1 MKITIENPLPG
12 QEEEIVIRAENLSPK
27 ILELLQLL
35 KTDEEKLT
43 GYYTDGSMGLLDPDD
58 VYYFESVDNK
68 VFAYGEQNVAEL
80 KLRLYEIEHQFPALS
95 GFQNP

>member
-43 GYYTDGSMGLLDPDD
+43 GYSIQTEAWGFWIRTMSTTSNQWTTKSLPM
-58 VYYFESVDNK
+58 VSK
-68 VFAYGEQNVAEL
+68 MS
-80 KLRLYEIEHQFPALS
+80 LS
-95 GFQNP
+95 

>member
-35 KTDEEKLT
+35 KTDEEKQI
-43 GYYTDGSMGLLDPDD
+43 GRAH
-58 VYYFESVDNK
+58 V
-68 VFAYGEQNVAEL
+68 
-80 KLRLYEIEHQFPALS
+80 
-95 GFQNP
+95 

>member
-35 KTDEEKLT
+35 TMSTTSNQWTTKSLPMASKM
-43 GYYTDGSMGLLDPDD
+43 S
-58 VYYFESVDNK
+58 
-68 VFAYGEQNVAEL
+68 
-80 KLRLYEIEHQFPALS
+80 LS
-95 GFQNP
+95 

>member
-43 GYYTDGSMGLLDPDD
+43 GLLYRRKHGASGSGRCLL
-58 VYYFESVDNK
+58 
-68 VFAYGEQNVAEL
+68 
-80 KLRLYEIEHQFPALS
+80 LRIS
-95 GFQNP
+95 GQQSLCLWRAKCR